1 MHGSSGR
8 KAKGT
13 SAGRLCTA
21 STTMVVVTTL
31 HRLFSTGEKMKARLT
46 NDISFPILLAL
57 AVL

>member
-1 MHGSSGR
+1 MALRGA

-21 STTMVVVTTL
+21 STTMVVVTL